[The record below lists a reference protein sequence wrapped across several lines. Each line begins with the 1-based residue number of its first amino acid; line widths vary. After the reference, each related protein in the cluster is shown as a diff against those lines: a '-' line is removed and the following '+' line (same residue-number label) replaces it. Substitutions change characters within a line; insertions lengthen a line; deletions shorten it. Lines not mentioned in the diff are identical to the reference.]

1 MANRYEI
8 LIDSREK
15 YILKMKVKS
24 EWKLPY
30 IECPLGCGDLAL
42 RYAPVGGKTR
52 YIAGAERKAMN
63 DLIQSIGQ
71 KRIFDQVKRMTEFYD
86 INFLCVV
93 GSLDEMIR
101 MLKDKVGIQI
111 NPERVYGT
119 LASITVRNK
128 FHLMWFPDEKSLF
141 TVMYKIFVK
150 ISEEKY
156 GEPLRLSPKFAKF
169 NATSTLSDH
178 VPGVTKKIARRL
190 LAKFGS
196 LRGIAIAQPK
206 NLSTVDG
213 VGNSTAKLIHR
224 LLNEMNK

>member
-1 MANRYEI
+1 MEKGYEI

-15 YILKMKVKS
+15 YVLKLKVKN

-30 IECPLGCGDLAL
+30 NEYPLGCGDLAL
-42 RYAPVGGKTR
+42 RYAPVGEKTR

-63 DLIQSIGQ
+63 DLIQSIGK

-86 INFLCVV
+86 IGFLCVV
-93 GSLDEMIR
+93 GSLDEMIVKLR
-101 MLKDKVGIQI
+101 DQVGIKI

-141 TVMYKIFVK
+141 TVMYRVFAKIA
-150 ISEEKY
+150 EEKY
-156 GEPLRLSPKFAKF
+156 GEPLRLAPKFAKF
-169 NATSTLSDH
+169 NPTSVLVDH
-178 VPGVTKKIARRL
+178 VPGVTKKISRRL
-190 LAKFGS
+190 LTEFGS
-196 LRGIAIAQPK
+196 LRGVALAKPE

-213 VGNSTAKLIHR
+213 VGNSTAKLIYR
-224 LLNEMNK
+224 LLNEMKQ